1 MFQKTGNT
9 PNKLDEILDNN
20 VIYIPE
26 GKQKIND
33 DILGRQYFMNF
44 IEPDYNISSQFSI
57 RSRDDK
63 RFQTRVDL
71 LLEREHEMRKGTFNP
86 LLYKQHIENNVPQN
100 QVTHI
105 YTPSDKDFNKE
116 DRYTTRYPQT
126 PANPQN
132 RALDY
137 MNLNNQ
143 DDIEKANRLTNPPE
157 YNTNSNNIYHNH
169 DTSNSFTPVIK
180 YNNTLFSKKEKTIIR
195 HYKLKQTDFDP
206 LLLLNKN
213 NYTLGSLLNKYKS
226 FKTLYSPQ
234 SPIYSSIVRAI
245 QQLLFIIKQS

>member
-1 MFQKTGNT
+1 MFQKTGHT
-9 PNKLDEILDNN
+9 INKLDEIADNN
-20 VIYIPE
+20 IIYIPE
-26 GKQKIND
+26 GKQKINS
-33 DILGRQYFMNF
+33 DILGRQYFKHF
-44 IEPDYNISSQFSI
+44 IEPNYNISSQFSI

-86 LLYKQHIENNVPQN
+86 LLYKKNIENNVPQN
-100 QVTHI
+100 QITHI
-105 YTPSDKDFNKE
+105 YTPSEEDFN
-116 DRYTTRYPQT
+116 DNNRYTTQYPKT

-143 DDIEKANRLTNPPE
+143 RDIEKNNRLTNPPQ
-157 YNTNSNNIYHNH
+157 YNNDIYYNHN
-169 DTSNSFTPVIK
+169 TSNSFTPAIN
-180 YNNTLFSKKEKTIIR
+180 YNNTLFSKKEKTIIN

-206 LLLLNKN
+206 LKLLNKN
-213 NYTLGSLLNKYKS
+213 NYTLGSLLTKYKS
-226 FKTLYSPQ
+226 FKTLYSQQ
-234 SPIYSSIVRAI
+234 SPIYSSIIKAT